1 MTAACAAVIY
11 VLADIPAV
19 PRRRGDTENSYKI
32 SHIRVSAIF
41 IFISISVFSRN
52 KKLDFE

>member
-1 MTAACAAVIY
+1 VTAACAAVIY